1 MIEVE
6 QALSLIDAHAT
17 VLEVEHLAV
26 DAALR
31 GRVLAEA
38 VPGPADLPSFRQ
50 SSMDG
55 YALCYKTDASSY
67 EVIGEVAAG
76 SSEHY
81 ALSPGQAVRIFTGAR
96 VPKDCDRVIMQEQV
110 SRTAGS
116 IQLKADTREGQ
127 NVRAIGSQI
136 RRDEIVLEA
145 QTTLTPASIGLLASL
160 GIASVSVIQRPRVA
174 IVVTGNELVALGE
187 SKNEVQ
193 VYESNSLALQAAL
206 EGLGLEVAKVLY
218 ASDDP
223 DQTVARLAEA
233 LQEAD
238 MVLISGGISVGD
250 YDYVADAL
258 KGIEVESIFYTVRQ
272 KPGKPLFFGKK
283 GEKAVF
289 ALPGNPAST
298 LSCFYV
304 YVKRY
309 LERVQGIEVKDLEL
323 TLEAPIENRFG
334 RALFVKAKRS
344 GGSVT
349 PIDEFNSATLMSFA
363 KADALIYVPADTTRL
378 EAQTA
383 VKVISL

>member
-26 DAALR
+26 GAALR
-31 GRVLAEA
+31 GRVLANA
-38 VPGPADLPSFRQ
+38 VLAPADLPSFRQ

-55 YALCYKTDASSY
+55 YALCYKADASSY
-67 EVIGEVAAG
+67 EVVGEVAAG
-76 SSEHY
+76 SSEQY
-81 ALSPGQAVRIFTGAR
+81 SLSPGQAVRIFTGAR
-96 VPKDCDRVIMQEQV
+96 VPEDCDRVIMQEQV
-110 SRTAGS
+110 SRTATS
-116 IQLKADTREGQ
+116 IQLNTDTREGQ

-136 RRDEIVLEA
+136 RKGEMVLEA
-145 QTTLTPASIGLLASL
+145 HTSLTPASIGLLASL
-160 GIASVSVIQRPRVA
+160 GIATVSVIQRPRVA

-187 SKNEVQ
+187 TKNEVQ

-223 DQTVARLAEA
+223 DQTVARLDEA
-233 LQEAD
+233 LHEAD
-238 MVLISGGISVGD
+238 LVLISGGISVGD

-258 KGIEVESIFYTVRQ
+258 KAIEVESIFYTVRQ

-304 YVKRY
+304 YVKRH

-323 TLEAPIENRFG
+323 ILEAPIENRFG

-344 GGSVT
+344 GGTVT

-363 KADALIYVPADTTRL
+363 KADALIYVPAETSRIEAHTT
-378 EAQTA
+378 
-383 VKVISL
+383 VKVFAI

>member
-26 DAALR
+26 NAASR
-31 GRVLAEA
+31 GHVLAKA
-38 VPGPADLPSFRQ
+38 VLAPADLPSFRQ

-55 YALCYKTDASSY
+55 YALCYKAGASSY

-96 VPKDCDRVIMQEQV
+96 VPDDCDRVIMQEQV
-110 SRTAGS
+110 SRTATS
-116 IQLKADTREGQ
+116 IQLNADTRESQ

-136 RRDEIVLEA
+136 CKGAIVLEA
-145 QTTLTPASIGLLASL
+145 QTSLTPASIGLLASL

-223 DQTVARLAEA
+223 DQTVSRLAEA

-238 MVLISGGISVGD
+238 LVLISGGISVGD

-258 KGIEVESIFYTVRQ
+258 KAIEVESIFYTVRQ

-309 LERVQGIEVKDLEL
+309 LERVQGIEVRDLEL
-323 TLEAPIENRFG
+323 ILEAPIENRFG
-334 RALFVKAKRS
+334 RALFVKAKRT

-363 KADALIYVPADTTRL
+363 KADALIYVPANTTRL
-378 EAQTA
+378 DAHTA
-383 VKVISL
+383 VKVFEL

>member
-26 DAALR
+26 NAALR
-31 GRVLAEA
+31 GRVLAKA
-38 VPGPADLPSFRQ
+38 VLAPADLPSFRQ

-55 YALCYKTDASSY
+55 YALCFKAGASSY

-81 ALSPGQAVRIFTGAR
+81 SLLPGQAVRIFTGAR
-96 VPKDCDRVIMQEQV
+96 VPEDCDRVIMQEQV
-110 SRTAGS
+110 SRTATS
-116 IQLKADTREGQ
+116 IQLNADNREGQ

-136 RRDEIVLEA
+136 RKGEIVLEA
-145 QTTLTPASIGLLASL
+145 QTSLTPASIGLLASL
-160 GIASVSVIQRPRVA
+160 GIATVSVIQRPRVA

-187 SKNEVQ
+187 TKNEVQ

-238 MVLISGGISVGD
+238 LVLISGGISVGD

-258 KGIEVESIFYTVRQ
+258 KAIEVESIFYTVRQ

-304 YVKRY
+304 YVKPY

-323 TLEAPIENRFG
+323 ILEAPIENRFG
-334 RALFVKAKRS
+334 RALFVKAKRT

-363 KADALIYVPADTTRL
+363 KADALIYVPAETSRI
-378 EAQTA
+378 EAYTA
-383 VKVISL
+383 VKVFEL

>member
-26 DAALR
+26 GAALR
-31 GRVLAEA
+31 GRVLAKA
-38 VPGPADLPSFRQ
+38 VLSPADLPSFRQ

-55 YALCYKTDASSY
+55 YALSFKAGASSY

-81 ALSPGQAVRIFTGAR
+81 SLSPGQAVRIFTGAR
-96 VPKDCDRVIMQEQV
+96 VPEDCDRVIMQEQV
-110 SRTAGS
+110 SRTATS
-116 IQLKADTREGQ
+116 IQLNADTREGQ

-136 RRDEIVLEA
+136 RKGEIVLEA
-145 QTTLTPASIGLLASL
+145 QTSLTPASIGLLASL
-160 GIASVSVIQRPRVA
+160 GIATVSVIQRPRVA

-187 SKNEVQ
+187 TKNEVQ

-238 MVLISGGISVGD
+238 LVLISGGISVGD

-258 KGIEVESIFYTVRQ
+258 KAIEVESIFYTVRQ

-309 LERVQGIEVKDLEL
+309 LERVQGIEVKELEL
-323 TLEAPIENRFG
+323 ILEAPIENRFG
-334 RALFVKAKRS
+334 RALFVKAKRT

-363 KADALIYVPADTTRL
+363 KADALIYVPAETSRIEAYTT
-378 EAQTA
+378 
-383 VKVISL
+383 VKVFEL

>member
-26 DAALR
+26 GAALR
-31 GRVLAEA
+31 GRVLAKA
-38 VPGPADLPSFRQ
+38 VLAPADLPSFRQ

-55 YALCYKTDASSY
+55 YALCYKASASSY

-81 ALSPGQAVRIFTGAR
+81 SLSPGQAVRIFTGAR
-96 VPKDCDRVIMQEQV
+96 VPEDCDRVIMQEQV
-110 SRTAGS
+110 SRTATS
-116 IQLKADTREGQ
+116 IQLNADTREGQ

-136 RRDEIVLEA
+136 RKGEIVLEA
-145 QTTLTPASIGLLASL
+145 QTSLTPASIGLLASL
-160 GIASVSVIQRPRVA
+160 GIATVSVIQRPRVA

-187 SKNEVQ
+187 TKNEVQ

-223 DQTVARLAEA
+223 DQTVTRLAEA

-238 MVLISGGISVGD
+238 LVLISGGISVGD

-258 KGIEVESIFYTVRQ
+258 KAIEVESIFYTVRQ

-323 TLEAPIENRFG
+323 ILEAPIENRFA
-334 RALFVKAKRS
+334 RALFVKAKRT

-363 KADALIYVPADTTRL
+363 KADALIYVPANTTRL
-378 EAQTA
+378 EAHTA
-383 VKVISL
+383 VKVFEL